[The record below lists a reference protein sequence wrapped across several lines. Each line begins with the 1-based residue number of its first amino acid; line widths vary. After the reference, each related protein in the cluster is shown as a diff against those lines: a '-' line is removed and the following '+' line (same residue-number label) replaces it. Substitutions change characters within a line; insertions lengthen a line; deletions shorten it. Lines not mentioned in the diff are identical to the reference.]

1 MTFTAFLLIL
11 SSAGFHAS
19 WNLLSKSKRP
29 SMAFYMQASM
39 TAAIMWLGMVFWGA
53 SKITW
58 NNVPTAFYIMFI
70 GSVICEVLYFTSLA
84 NTYRRADISMAYPM
98 ARALPVL
105 FTAILTLIFHIG
117 KPLSLCSLIG
127 MVFIFSGCFIM
138 PLPSFKELKLKTYLN
153 SHFIFIVLA
162 ACGTTGYTIFDSQA
176 IKLLQTCF
184 NADDKVIISCM
195 YLGILELAICS
206 TMFICIQFFKDERKE
221 FKQQFCRT
229 IYPSCSGICSTLAYG
244 MILLAMPMVTNV
256 SLVQAFR
263 QLSLPICA
271 VAGVLLLHEK
281 ITIPRLVGF
290 ILIFSGLVLSV
301 F

>member
-1 MTFTAFLLIL
+1 MTFTAFILIL
-11 SSAGFHAS
+11 ASTFFHAS

-39 TAAIMWLGMVFWGA
+39 TAAILWSGMVIWGIQ
-53 SKITW
+53 KIDW
-58 NNVPTAFYIMFI
+58 HSVPESFYIMVI
-70 GSVICEVLYFTSLA
+70 GSVICEVIYFTSLA

-117 KPLSLCSLIG
+117 KPLGILSLLGMGLIF
-127 MVFIFSGCFIM
+127 VGCFIM
-138 PLPSFKELKLKTYLN
+138 PLASFKDLKLKTYLTP
-153 SHFIFIVLA
+153 HFIFIVLA

-176 IKLLQTCF
+176 INLLKNSF
-184 NADDKVIISCM
+184 AASDKVIISCM
-195 YLGILELAICS
+195 YLGMLELCICLS
-206 TMFICIQFFKDERKE
+206 LFTMLLFFKEERKE
-221 FKQQFCRT
+221 FKSYFCRT
-229 IYPSCSGICSTLAYG
+229 FYPSCSGIFSTLAYC

-271 VAGVLLLHEK
+271 IAGVLLLHEK
-281 ITIPRLVGF
+281 MNLPRVIGLV
-290 ILIFSGLVLSV
+290 LIFTGLVLSV

>member
-1 MTFTAFLLIL
+1 MTFSAFLLIL
-11 SSAGFHAS
+11 ASAGFHAS

-39 TAAIMWLGMVFWGA
+39 TAAIMWLGITIWGIQ
-53 SKITW
+53 KINWST
-58 NNVPTAFYIMFI
+58 VPGVFYIMVV
-70 GSVICEVLYFTSLA
+70 GSVLCEVLYFTSLA

-117 KPLSLCSLIG
+117 KPLSTFSIIG
-127 MVFIFSGCFIM
+127 MILIFFGCFIM
-138 PLPSFKELKLKTYLN
+138 PLPSFKDLKLKTYLN
-153 SHFIFIVLA
+153 SHFIFIVMA

-176 IKLLQTCF
+176 IKFLKNSF
-184 NADDKVIISCM
+184 SADDKVIISCM
-195 YLGILELAICS
+195 YLGLLELCICS
-206 TMFICIQFFKDERKE
+206 SMFVVMQFFPEERKE
-221 FKQQFCRT
+221 FKERFCRT
-229 IYPSCSGICSTLAYG
+229 IYPSFSGIFSTLAYC

-263 QLSLPICA
+263 QLSLPFCA
-271 VAGVLLLHEK
+271 LAGVLILKEK
-281 ITIPRLVGF
+281 ITIPRLTGF
-290 ILIFSGLVLSV
+290 TLIFSGLVLSV

>member
-11 SSAGFHAS
+11 ASAGFHAS

-39 TAAIMWLGMVFWGA
+39 TAAIMWLGITIWGVQKVNWSAVPGVFYVMV
-53 SKITW
+53 
-58 NNVPTAFYIMFI
+58 V
-70 GSVICEVLYFTSLA
+70 GSVLCEVLYFTSLA

-117 KPLSLCSLIG
+117 KPLSLYSIIG
-127 MVFIFSGCFIM
+127 MIFIFFGCFIM

-176 IKLLQTCF
+176 IKYMKNAF
-184 NADDKVIISCM
+184 SADDKVIISCM
-195 YLGILELAICS
+195 YLGILELCICT
-206 TMFICIQFFKDERKE
+206 TMFLVMQFFREERKE
-221 FKQQFCRT
+221 FKERFCRT
-229 IYPSCSGICSTLAYG
+229 IYPSFSGIFSTLAYG

-271 VAGVLLLHEK
+271 LAGVLILKEK
-281 ITIPRLVGF
+281 MTIPRITGF
-290 ILIFSGLVLSV
+290 ILIFGGLVLSV

>member
-1 MTFTAFLLIL
+1 
-11 SSAGFHAS
+11 
-19 WNLLSKSKRP
+19 
-29 SMAFYMQASM
+29 
-39 TAAIMWLGMVFWGA
+39 
-53 SKITW
+53 
-58 NNVPTAFYIMFI
+58 
-70 GSVICEVLYFTSLA
+70 
-84 NTYRRADISMAYPM
+84 MAYPM

-117 KPLSLCSLIG
+117 KPLSFYSIVG
-127 MVFIFSGCFIM
+127 MIFIFFGCFIM

-176 IKLLQTCF
+176 IKYMKNAF
-184 NADDKVIISCM
+184 SADDKVIISCM
-195 YLGILELAICS
+195 YLGILELCICT
-206 TMFICIQFFKDERKE
+206 TMFLVMQFFREERKE
-221 FKQQFCRT
+221 FKERFCRT
-229 IYPSCSGICSTLAYG
+229 IYPSFSGIFSTLAYG

-271 VAGVLLLHEK
+271 LAGVLILKEK
-281 ITIPRLVGF
+281 MTIPRITGF
-290 ILIFSGLVLSV
+290 ILIFGGLVLSV

>member
-11 SSAGFHAS
+11 ASAGFHAS

-39 TAAIMWLGMVFWGA
+39 TAAIMWLGITIWGFQKVNWSA
-53 SKITW
+53 
-58 NNVPTAFYIMFI
+58 VPGVFYIMVV
-70 GSVICEVLYFTSLA
+70 GSVLCEVLYFTSLA

-117 KPLSLCSLIG
+117 KPLSLYSIIG
-127 MVFIFSGCFIM
+127 MVLIFFGCFIM
-138 PLPSFKELKLKTYLN
+138 PLPSFRELKLKTYLN

-162 ACGTTGYTIFDSQA
+162 ALGTTGYTIFDSQA
-176 IKLLQTCF
+176 IKF
-184 NADDKVIISCM
+184 MKSAFSPDDKVIISCM
-195 YLGILELAICS
+195 YLGILELCICS
-206 TMFICIQFFKDERKE
+206 TMFLAMQFFKEERKE
-221 FKQQFCRT
+221 FKERFCRT
-229 IYPSCSGICSTLAYG
+229 IYPSFSGIFSTLAYG

-271 VAGVLLLHEK
+271 LAGVLILKEK
-281 ITIPRLVGF
+281 ITIPRIAGF
-290 ILIFSGLVLSV
+290 ILIFGGLVLSV

>member
-1 MTFTAFLLIL
+1 MTFAAFLLIL
-11 SSAGFHAS
+11 ASAGFHAS

-39 TAAIMWLGMVFWGA
+39 TAAIMWLGITIWGIQKVNWSAVPGVFYVMV
-53 SKITW
+53 
-58 NNVPTAFYIMFI
+58 V
-70 GSVICEVLYFTSLA
+70 GSVLCEVLYFTSLA

-117 KPLSLCSLIG
+117 KPLSLFSIIG
-127 MVFIFSGCFIM
+127 MIFIFFGCFIM

-176 IKLLQTCF
+176 IKYMKDAF
-184 NADDKVIISCM
+184 SADDKVIISCM
-195 YLGILELAICS
+195 YLGILELCICT
-206 TMFICIQFFKDERKE
+206 TMFLVMQFFREERKE
-221 FKQQFCRT
+221 FKERFCRT
-229 IYPSCSGICSTLAYG
+229 VYPSFSGVFSTLAYG

-271 VAGVLLLHEK
+271 LAGVLILKEK
-281 ITIPRLVGF
+281 MTIPRVTGF
-290 ILIFSGLVLSV
+290 LLIFGGLVLSV

>member
-1 MTFTAFLLIL
+1 MTFAAFILIL
-11 SSAGFHAS
+11 ASAGFHAS

-39 TAAIMWLGMVFWGA
+39 TAAIMWLGMTIWGINKINWSTVPNVFY
-53 SKITW
+53 
-58 NNVPTAFYIMFI
+58 VMLV
-70 GSVICEVLYFTSLA
+70 GSVLCEVLYFTSLA

-105 FTAILTLIFHIG
+105 FTAILTSILHIG
-117 KPLSLCSLIG
+117 KPLGIFSLIG
-127 MVFIFSGCFIM
+127 MVFIFFGCFIM
-138 PLPSFKELKLKTYLN
+138 PLPSFRELKLKTYLN

-162 ACGTTGYTIFDSQA
+162 ALGTTGYTIFDSQA
-176 IKLLQTCF
+176 IKFLKDSF
-184 NADDKVIISCM
+184 SADDKVIISCM
-195 YLGILELAICS
+195 YLGILELCICS
-206 TMFICIQFFKDERKE
+206 TMFIGIQLFKEERLE
-221 FKQQFCRT
+221 FKQRFCRT
-229 IYPSCSGICSTLAYG
+229 IYPSFSGIFSTLAYG

-271 VAGVLLLHEK
+271 LAGVLILKEK
-281 ITIPRLVGF
+281 ITLPRIVGF

>member
-11 SSAGFHAS
+11 ASAGFHAS

-39 TAAIMWLGMVFWGA
+39 TAAIMWLGITIWGFQKVNWSA
-53 SKITW
+53 
-58 NNVPTAFYIMFI
+58 VPGVFYIMVV
-70 GSVICEVLYFTSLA
+70 GSVLCEVLYFTSLA

-117 KPLSLCSLIG
+117 KPLSLYSIIG
-127 MVFIFSGCFIM
+127 MVLIFFGCFIM
-138 PLPSFKELKLKTYLN
+138 PLPSFRELKLKTYLN

-162 ACGTTGYTIFDSQA
+162 ALGTTGYTIFDSQA
-176 IKLLQTCF
+176 IKF
-184 NADDKVIISCM
+184 MKNAFSPDDKVIISCM
-195 YLGILELAICS
+195 YLGILELCICS
-206 TMFICIQFFKDERKE
+206 TMFLVMQFFKEERKE
-221 FKQQFCRT
+221 FKERFCCT
-229 IYPSCSGICSTLAYG
+229 IYPSFSGIFSTLAYG

-271 VAGVLLLHEK
+271 LAGVLILKEK
-281 ITIPRLVGF
+281 ITIPRIAGF
-290 ILIFSGLVLSV
+290 ILIFGGLVLSV

>member
-1 MTFTAFLLIL
+1 MTFAAFILIL
-11 SSAGFHAS
+11 ASAGFHAS

-39 TAAIMWLGMVFWGA
+39 TAAIMWLGMTIWGIHKVNW
-53 SKITW
+53 ST
-58 NNVPTAFYIMFI
+58 VPDIFYIMII
-70 GSVICEVLYFTSLA
+70 GSVLCEVLYFTSLA

-105 FTAILTLIFHIG
+105 FTAILTSILHIG
-117 KPLSLCSLIG
+117 KPLGIFSLIG
-127 MVFIFSGCFIM
+127 MVCIFFGCFIM
-138 PLPSFKELKLKTYLN
+138 PLASFKDLKLKTYLTP
-153 SHFIFIVLA
+153 HFIFIVLA

-176 IKLLQTCF
+176 INLLKNSF
-184 NADDKVIISCM
+184 AASDKVIISCM
-195 YLGILELAICS
+195 YLGLLELGICS
-206 TMFICIQFFKDERKE
+206 SMFIGIQFFKEEQLE
-221 FKQQFCRT
+221 FNQRFCRT
-229 IYPSCSGICSTLAYG
+229 IYPSFSGIFSTLAYG

-271 VAGVLLLHEK
+271 LAGVLILKEK
-281 ITIPRLVGF
+281 ITLPRIVGF

>member
-1 MTFTAFLLIL
+1 MSLTAFLLIL
-11 SSAGFHAS
+11 SSAAFHAS

-39 TAAIMWLGMVFWGA
+39 TAAIMWLGMLIWGVQKVNW
-53 SKITW
+53 ST
-58 NNVPTAFYIMFI
+58 VPGIFYIMVI
-70 GSVICEVLYFTSLA
+70 GSVACEVLYFTSLA

-117 KPLSLCSLIG
+117 KPLSLYCMIG
-127 MVFIFSGCFIM
+127 LVFIFFGCFIM
-138 PLPSFKELKLKTYLN
+138 PLPSFRELKLKTYLN
-153 SHFIFIVLA
+153 SHFIFILLA

-176 IKLLQTCF
+176 IKYLQDSF
-184 NADDKVIISCM
+184 DVSDKVVISCM
-195 YLGILELAICS
+195 YLGLLELAIS
-206 TMFICIQFFKDERKE
+206 TSMFICIQFFREERQE
-221 FKQQFCRT
+221 FKQHFCRT
-229 IYPSCSGICSTLAYG
+229 IYPSCSGIFSTLAYG
-244 MILLAMPMVTNV
+244 MILLAMPLVTNV

-271 VAGVLLLHEK
+271 AAGVLLFKEK
-281 ITIPRLVGF
+281 ITLPRAVGF
-290 ILIFSGLVLSV
+290 VLIFTGLVLSV

>member
-1 MTFTAFLLIL
+1 MTFAAFLLIL
-11 SSAGFHAS
+11 ASAGFHAS

-39 TAAIMWLGMVFWGA
+39 TAAIMWLGITIWGIQKVNWSAVPGVFYVMV
-53 SKITW
+53 
-58 NNVPTAFYIMFI
+58 V
-70 GSVICEVLYFTSLA
+70 GSVLCEVLYFTSLA

-117 KPLSLCSLIG
+117 KPLSLYSIIG
-127 MVFIFSGCFIM
+127 MIFIFFGCFIM

-176 IKLLQTCF
+176 IKYMKDAF
-184 NADDKVIISCM
+184 SADDKVIISCM
-195 YLGILELAICS
+195 YLGILELCICT
-206 TMFICIQFFKDERKE
+206 TMFLVMQFFREERKE
-221 FKQQFCRT
+221 FKERFCRT
-229 IYPSCSGICSTLAYG
+229 VYPSFSGVFSTLAYG

-271 VAGVLLLHEK
+271 LAGVLILKEK
-281 ITIPRLVGF
+281 MTIPRVTGF
-290 ILIFSGLVLSV
+290 LLIFGGLVLSV

>member
-1 MTFTAFLLIL
+1 MTFSAFLLIL
-11 SSAGFHAS
+11 ASAGFHAS

-39 TAAIMWLGMVFWGA
+39 TAAIMWLGMTCWG
-53 SKITW
+53 ITKVNW
-58 NNVPTAFYIMFI
+58 SSIPNAFYIMFI
-70 GSVICEVLYFTSLA
+70 GSVVCEVLYFTSLA
-84 NTYRRADISMAYPM
+84 NTYRRADISLAYPM

-117 KPLSLCSLIG
+117 KPLSSCSIIGLVLI
-127 MVFIFSGCFIM
+127 FFGCFIM
-138 PLPSFKELKLKTYLN
+138 PLPSFRELKLKTYLN

-176 IKLLQTCF
+176 IKFMQNSF
-184 NADDKVIISCM
+184 SADDKVIISCM
-195 YLGILELAICS
+195 YLGLLELAICS
-206 TMFICIQFFKDERKE
+206 SMFLCIQFFKEERLE
-221 FKQQFCRT
+221 FKQRFCRT
-229 IYPSCSGICSTLAYG
+229 VYPSFSGIFSTLAYG

-281 ITIPRLVGF
+281 ITIPRITGF
-290 ILIFSGLVLSV
+290 ILIFGGLVLSV

>member
-11 SSAGFHAS
+11 ASAGFHAS

-39 TAAIMWLGMVFWGA
+39 TAAIMWLGMVCWGIPKVNW
-53 SKITW
+53 S
-58 NNVPTAFYIMFI
+58 NVPSAFYIMVV

-105 FTAILTLIFHIG
+105 FTAILTLLFHIG
-117 KPLSLCSLIG
+117 KPLSPYSLIG
-127 MVFIFSGCFIM
+127 MILIFFGCFIM

-176 IKLLQTCF
+176 IKLLQNCF
-184 NADDKVIISCM
+184 STEDKVIISCM

-206 TMFICIQFFKDERKE
+206 SMFVCIQFFKAERLE
-221 FKQQFCRT
+221 FKQRFCRT
-229 IYPSCSGICSTLAYG
+229 IYPSFSGIFSTLAYG

-271 VAGVLLLHEK
+271 AAGVLLLHEK
-281 ITIPRLVGF
+281 ITIPRITGF
-290 ILIFSGLVLSV
+290 LLIFGGLVLSV

>member
-11 SSAGFHAS
+11 ASAGFHAS

-39 TAAIMWLGMVFWGA
+39 TAAIMWLGITIWGFQKVNWSA
-53 SKITW
+53 
-58 NNVPTAFYIMFI
+58 VPGVFYIMVV
-70 GSVICEVLYFTSLA
+70 GSVLCEVLYFTSLA
-84 NTYRRADISMAYPM
+84 NTYRRTDISMAYPM

-117 KPLSLCSLIG
+117 KPLSLYSIIG
-127 MVFIFSGCFIM
+127 MVLIFFGCFIM
-138 PLPSFKELKLKTYLN
+138 PLPSFRELKLKTYLN

-162 ACGTTGYTIFDSQA
+162 ALGTTGYTIFDSQA
-176 IKLLQTCF
+176 IKF
-184 NADDKVIISCM
+184 MKSAFSPDDKVIISCM
-195 YLGILELAICS
+195 YLGILELCICS
-206 TMFICIQFFKDERKE
+206 TMFLVMQFFKEERKE
-221 FKQQFCRT
+221 FKERFCCT
-229 IYPSCSGICSTLAYG
+229 IYPSFSGIFSTLAYG

-271 VAGVLLLHEK
+271 LAGVLILKEK
-281 ITIPRLVGF
+281 ITIPRIAGF
-290 ILIFSGLVLSV
+290 ILIFGGLVLSV